1 MEYNVRIVPFNN
13 VPMGLDGDMQ
23 PLCNSCMSG
32 DCTNPI
38 AKTCVSVFGEE
49 RYYRLYKTG
58 SSYKMVIDCDGYMKF
73 DEKYE
78 ED

>member
-1 MEYNVRIVPFNN
+1 
-13 VPMGLDGDMQ
+13 
-23 PLCNSCMSG
+23 
-32 DCTNPI
+32 
-38 AKTCVSVFGEE
+38 VSVFGEE